1 MKSYRGFSKIGLIV
15 GIVAL
20 VFLGVMTYLIIDG
33 NSKTT
38 DFAKYDYYSIIQP
51 TKDNG
56 FIGDHVKG
64 SAEAPVLIF
73 EYADY
78 QCPGCAGINPVINT
92 VIEKLD
98 GKVALVYRNYLL
110 SYHANATAA
119 ASAVEAAG
127 LQGYWKEYST
137 RMFAGQ
143 DDWYYASASER
154 TTIFDNYFTEVT
166 ESKGDMDKFHEDI
179 ASENVAKK
187 ISFDMGIGKRVDVQ
201 GTPALFAYGQWI
213 KWNEAGSI
221 TINGQEI
228 TWEESLGSEEGITW
242 LFGRIYDAMMGIPSL
257 EEAPKKAETK

>member
-1 MKSYRGFSKIGLIV
+1 MKKISGFSWIGIS
-15 GIVAL
+15 VAL
-20 VFLGVMTYLIIDG
+20 VALAFLGVMTYLIIDG

-38 DFAKYDYYSIIQP
+38 NFNSYDYYSIIEA
-51 TKDNG
+51 TRDNG
-56 FIGDHVKG
+56 YIGDHVKG
-64 SAEAPVLIF
+64 SSEAPVLIF

-78 QCPGCAGINPVINT
+78 QCPGCAAVNPIINS

-110 SYHANATAA
+110 SYHSNATAA

-137 RMFAGQ
+137 RMFEGQ

-154 TTIFDNYFTEVT
+154 TVIFDNYFNEATNGA
-166 ESKGDMDKFHEDI
+166 GDLEKFHEDI

-187 ISFDMGIGKRVDVQ
+187 ISFDMGIGKRIDIQ

-213 KWNEAGSI
+213 DWSEAASI
-221 TINGQEI
+221 TVNGQEI
-228 TWEESLGSEEGITW
+228 TWDESLGSEEGLVW
-242 LFGRIYDAMMGIPSL
+242 LFERIYDAAMGVPALDAAS
-257 EEAPKKAETK
+257 ATETE